1 MRKRGDYM
9 IKIKVF
15 KTEPKIDERKNF
27 EETGSYRNNKFAM
40 DLYKKTIKKLEAFEE
55 TKK

>member
-1 MRKRGDYM
+1 M

-15 KTEPKIDERKNF
+15 KTEPKIDEYKNF
-27 EETGSYRNNKFAM
+27 DETGSYRNNKFAT
-40 DLYKKTIKKLEAFEE
+40 DLYNKTIKKLEAFEE